1 MFRIDK
7 IIGIGLTV
15 LLLGAGALLAQPEDQ
30 HPTPPDRITGA
41 WQGTL
46 KVMGSE
52 LRLVFRIAQSAD
64 GTLTAL
70 LDSPD
75 QGAKDIPTSKVTF
88 ERDSL
93 RIESALIHGL
103 YQGRFHRDSLV
114 FAGFWKQG
122 GMSFPL
128 DLKRGEV
135 SMRRPQEPAL
145 PLPYRSEEVTVHNT
159 TAGIDL
165 AGTLTRPASGGP
177 FPAAVLITGSG
188 PQDRDEALMGH
199 RPFLVLADYL
209 TRHGIAVLRMDDR
222 GVGKSKGS
230 FAAATTP
237 DFTGD
242 ALAGVAYLKSLPFV
256 QPRQIGLIGHSEGG
270 IVAPMA
276 ANRSRDV
283 AWIILLAG
291 TGLPGEEIL
300 YRQGELIA
308 RASGASAAAIA
319 NERTI
324 QEKLFAVVKT
334 EKNDSLAAAKL
345 RPILEAAIAGL
356 SEEEKKAMG
365 PADLY
370 FNGQIRQITSPWF
383 RYFLTYDPVPALKR
397 VKCPVLAINGAL
409 DLQVPPRENLQAIER
424 ALQAG
429 GNRDYTVR
437 LFPGL
442 NHLFQNATTGAPSE
456 YGQIEE
462 TLSPV
467 VLETLTEWI
476 LARTAKIH

>member
-1 MFRIDK
+1 
-7 IIGIGLTV
+7 
-15 LLLGAGALLAQPEDQ
+15 
-30 HPTPPDRITGA
+30 
-41 WQGTL
+41 
-46 KVMGSE
+46 
-52 LRLVFRIAQSAD
+52 
-64 GTLTAL
+64 
-70 LDSPD
+70 
-75 QGAKDIPTSKVTF
+75 
-88 ERDSL
+88 
-93 RIESALIHGL
+93 
-103 YQGRFHRDSLV
+103 
-114 FAGFWKQG
+114 
-122 GMSFPL
+122 
-128 DLKRGEV
+128 
-135 SMRRPQEPAL
+135 
-145 PLPYRSEEVTVHNT
+145 
-159 TAGIDL
+159 
-165 AGTLTRPASGGP
+165 GTLTRPASGGP

-442 NHLFQNATTGAPSE
+442 NHLFQNATTGAPSVRPDRGDPFAGGTGDVDRVDFGP
-456 YGQIEE
+456 YGKNPLTFWTIFVRIGDGCIKAPGRIANRPG
-462 TLSPV
+462 LLLPGPPYDR
-467 VLETLTEWI
+467 TEWSG
-476 LARTAKIH
+476 